1 MKNLISLREIADDKT
16 SISSTRW
23 AFASVVKVD
32 LFIVLATVISG
43 LVGHFIDKPLD
54 PGIYANI
61 AMLLGVL
68 TGIITTSKALQGF
81 ETKKDDKKKTT
92 EEEGK

>member
-1 MKNLISLREIADDKT
+1 MKLFISLREIADDDT

-32 LFIVLATVISG
+32 LLIVLATVASG
-43 LVGHFIDKPLD
+43 LVGHFIGKPLD
-54 PGIYANI
+54 PGIYANV

-68 TGIITTSKALQGF
+68 TGIITASKALQGF
-81 ETKKDDKKKTT
+81 ETSKKDKN
-92 EEEGK
+92 EEEKSE